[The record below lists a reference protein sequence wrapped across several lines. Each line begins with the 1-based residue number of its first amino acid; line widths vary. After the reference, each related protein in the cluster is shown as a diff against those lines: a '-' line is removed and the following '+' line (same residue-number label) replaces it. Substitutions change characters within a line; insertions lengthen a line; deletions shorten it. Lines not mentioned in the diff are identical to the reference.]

1 MDSQPSLED
10 VMKAMEEGMPM
21 LVADD
26 DFIEFVHSSEYEG
39 VKSIEVDVLADIW
52 EEWVKENVE

>member
-1 MDSQPSLED
+1 MESQPSLDEI
-10 VMKAMEEGMPM
+10 VKAIEEGMPM

-39 VKSIEVDVLADIW
+39 VKSIEVDVLADLW
-52 EEWVKENVE
+52 DEWSKENVE